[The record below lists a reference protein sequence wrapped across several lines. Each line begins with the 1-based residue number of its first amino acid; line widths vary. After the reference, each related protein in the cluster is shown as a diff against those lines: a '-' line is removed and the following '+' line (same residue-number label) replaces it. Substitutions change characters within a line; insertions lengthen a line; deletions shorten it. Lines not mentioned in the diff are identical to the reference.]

1 MVETPR
7 EYELARAFVS
17 LADTLVAD
25 YDVVDLLQNLVDTS
39 VSLLRSEAGGLL
51 LADEFGDLTLVAST
65 SEESSLVELLQL
77 ESGQGP
83 CVQSFLS
90 GEVVEVADIASAGG
104 AWPEFRDAALQQGF
118 LSVLAVPMR
127 LREDTIGTLNVF
139 RATKGAMNP
148 ADIAIARGLADI
160 ATIGIIHE
168 RAVRESDLA
177 REQLQHALNSRVVIE
192 QAKGVIAQLHGVSMD
207 DAFRRLRDY
216 SRSNNVALRDA
227 AELVV
232 RRSLTL

>member
-1 MVETPR
+1 MTETPR
-7 EYELARAFVS
+7 EYELARAFVA

-39 VSLLRSEAGGLL
+39 VSLLHSAAGGLL
-51 LADEFGDLTLVAST
+51 LSDEFGVLTLVAST
-65 SEESSLVELLQL
+65 SEETSLVELLQL

-83 CVQSFLS
+83 CVEAFRS
-90 GEVVEVADIASAGG
+90 GEVVEVTDVGSAGE
-104 AWPEFRDAALQQGF
+104 AWPDFGDAALAQGF
-118 LSVLAVPMR
+118 QSVLAVPMR
-127 LREDTIGTLNVF
+127 LREDTIGTLNLF
-139 RATKGAMNP
+139 RATTGAMNP

-160 ATIGIIHE
+160 ATIGIMHE

-192 QAKGVIAQLHGVSMD
+192 QAKGVIAQVHGVSMD
-207 DAFRRLRDY
+207 DAFRTLREY
-216 SRSNNVALRDA
+216 SRNNNVALRDVA
-227 AELVV
+227 DLVV

>member
-1 MVETPR
+1 MTETPR

-39 VSLLRSEAGGLL
+39 VSLLRSSAGGLL
-51 LADEFGDLTLVAST
+51 LSDEFGVLTLVAST
-65 SEESSLVELLQL
+65 SEETSLVELLQL

-83 CVQSFLS
+83 CVEAFRS
-90 GEVVEVADIASAGG
+90 GEVVEIGDIESAGD
-104 AWPEFRDAALQQGF
+104 AWPDFRDAALAQGF

-127 LREDTIGTLNVF
+127 LREDTIGTLNLF
-139 RATKGAMNP
+139 RSTSGAMDP
-148 ADIAIARGLADI
+148 ADVAIARGLADI
-160 ATIGIIHE
+160 ATIGIMHE

-177 REQLQHALNSRVVIE
+177 REQLQHALSSRVVIE
-192 QAKGVIAQLHGVSMD
+192 QAKGVIAQQHAVNMD
-207 DAFRRLRDY
+207 DAFRTLREY
-216 SRSNNVALRDA
+216 SRNNNVALRDVA
-227 AELVV
+227 DLVV